1 MKKALQS
8 LVLAIAAYGCIEH
21 QPITREG
28 QIQNNE
34 TMTNTDNGICT
45 ELESGQYH
53 LNDLVFNIIEAI
65 KVNTSRVSET
75 CLFDNNQNVDY
86 LSDGNVTFWKDET
99 GKHRVVITP
108 EIITSGLGVIC
119 EDTTTDLNRTLELDL
134 DLENINIYPIGEL
147 ESFTTSNNSQGYTRY
162 SHLTS
167 FNIGILEQDENNTC
181 GLTHNPNID
190 TCHADNIVVSQK
202 SDDFGTFWCVSV
214 EGGFR

>member
-8 LVLAIAAYGCIEH
+8 LVLGIAAYGCIEN

-34 TMTNTDNGICT
+34 TMTSTDNGICT

-53 LNDLVFNIIEAI
+53 LNDLVFNIIEAV
-65 KVNTSRVSET
+65 KVNTTQVSET

-108 EIITSGLGVIC
+108 EILTSGLGVIC
-119 EDTTTDLNRTLELDL
+119 SENTNGIDMAHQLDIA
-134 DLENINIYPIGEL
+134 LENVNIYPIGEL
-147 ESFTTSNNSQGYTRY
+147 ESLTSSNNGLGYTRY

-167 FNIGILEQDENNTC
+167 FNIGILERDGNNTC
-181 GLTHNPNID
+181 GMRHNPNID
-190 TCHADNIVVSQK
+190 TCHADNIVVSRK